1 MFDEWEKPVENKTE
15 KVWISNLSIWSG
27 LNPRRNWFLIGVG
40 VVKFVGAYPFILA
53 NYACEYWYGENSD
66 SNNVWSK

>member
-53 NYACEYWYGENSD
+53 NYACGLVD
-66 SNNVWSK
+66 QAKVKIF

>member
-53 NYACEYWYGENSD
+53 NYACDLGAKFFNENTSG
-66 SNNVWSK
+66 